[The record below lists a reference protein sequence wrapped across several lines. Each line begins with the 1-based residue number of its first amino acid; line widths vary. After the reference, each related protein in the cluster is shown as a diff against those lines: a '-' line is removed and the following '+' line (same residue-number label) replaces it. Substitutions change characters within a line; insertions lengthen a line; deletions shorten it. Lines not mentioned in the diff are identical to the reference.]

1 MSDSVIKFANKL
13 ELRYA
18 FNDRSNYMDA
28 MTKLRCEREI
38 LGLIRS
44 LADMLDV
51 RLTVYNEPYDKEGG
65 GFREKLGI
73 AGESSRSISIV
84 LNLVMRLLTRPS
96 LSAGGQHLADSTLA
110 DEEEMQRELSGLR
123 RELRLK
129 TPGVTPSSRLIDLLN
144 VSPRFRKCKSNF
156 YEALKGCPKVTKIA
170 VRELNERDRGRSGSL
185 EVKRDQ
191 FDRFILR
198 SDDLP
203 TVKDGKA
210 TIEIISPVLKDSKY
224 RWKGIYNKGG
234 ETIDFY
240 MQDEDFKKQMFED
253 KISFASGMCIDCVLE
268 IARRLSELGEV
279 INVSYTVTTVIR
291 TRFDKMEIITPQGK
305 RHLRKL
311 EAEKKQL
318 TLDLF
323 G

>member
-1 MSDSVIKFANKL
+1 M
-13 ELRYA
+13 
-18 FNDRSNYMDA
+18 
-28 MTKLRCEREI
+28 
-38 LGLIRS
+38 
-44 LADMLDV
+44 
-51 RLTVYNEPYDKEGG
+51 
-65 GFREKLGI
+65 
-73 AGESSRSISIV
+73 SSRSISIV
-84 LNLVMRLLTRPS
+84 LNLVMQILTRPS
-96 LSAGGQHLADSTLA
+96 LSVGGQPLMDRTPA
-110 DEEEMQRELSGLR
+110 DEEEMQRELFKLR

-129 TPGVTPSSRLIDLLN
+129 TPGVTPSHRLIDLLN
-144 VSPRFRKCKSNF
+144 ASPRFCKCKSNF
-156 YEALKGCPKVTKIA
+156 YEALKGYPKVTKIS
-170 VRELNERDRGRSGSL
+170 VRELNEKDRNRSGSL

-191 FDRFILR
+191 FDYFILR

-203 TVKDGKA
+203 TVKDNKA

-253 KISFASGMCIDCVLE
+253 KISFTSGMCIDCVLE

-279 INVSYTVTTVIR
+279 VNVSYTVTTVIR
-291 TRFDKMEIITPQGK
+291 TRFDKMEIVTPQGK

-311 EAEKKQL
+311 EAAKKQL